1 MLWQEWSFHPG
12 LGYSGPE
19 NGFPVMPGSG
29 SSERQ
34 GQGDGKAGVE
44 GKGIS
49 KLTGK
54 QDHWSED
61 QDRDLRPY
69 CKGRETASWRHNV
82 WQGHMSCCAGCR
94 LLNSRGSIH
103 TADRP
108 IHPTS
113 CAMQCPPTLG

>member
-1 MLWQEWSFHPG
+1 MAGE
-12 LGYSGPE
+12 
-19 NGFPVMPGSG
+19 
-29 SSERQ
+29 
-34 GQGDGKAGVE
+34 GDGKAGVE

-49 KLTGK
+49 KPTGE

-69 CKGRETASWRHNV
+69 CKGRETASRRHNV

-94 LLNSRGSIH
+94 LPNSRGSIH